1 MFSFPIL
8 GKGLYISKTFFIFI
22 FLKKKKLNKEKPS
35 NYKIYSS
42 VYYARLKETNLIKA
56 SIKIFHLPK
65 PWPQLLIIIDERY
78 LALPRAY
85 SGKPLLKKKME
96 SSITVSKAV
105 KKKRKKMQKKNLF
118 WQEKKRKKMLEI
130 QM

>member
-1 MFSFPIL
+1 M
-8 GKGLYISKTFFIFI
+8 
-22 FLKKKKLNKEKPS
+22 
-35 NYKIYSS
+35 
-42 VYYARLKETNLIKA
+42 IKA

-105 KKKRKKMQKKNLF
+105 KKKRKKIQKKKPFLA
-118 WQEKKRKKMLEI
+118 RKKKKENARNSNVK
-130 QM
+130 